1 MSTNVIFYGWKRSV
15 PGREHLSASHF
26 EEYLSYLAGLQM
38 DGVIESFDPV
48 FLDPNG
54 SGINGF
60 VLIRVDPT
68 RASQLLDRPEFNEH
82 ITRSMM
88 HLEDPVLSCG
98 VSGALLEDRM
108 AQWVASI
115 PK

>member
-1 MSTNVIFYGWKRSV
+1 MGTNIIFFGWKRSL
-15 PGREHLSASHF
+15 PGRETLSASHF
-26 EEYLSYLAGLQM
+26 EEYTRYLAGLQK

-60 VLIRVDPT
+60 VLIKVDP
-68 RASQLLDRPEFNEH
+68 AKAAQLLGRPEFTEH

-88 HLEDPVLSCG
+88 HLEDPVLSYG
-98 VSGALLEDRM
+98 VSGNLLKERM
-108 AQWVASI
+108 AQWVANI
-115 PK
+115 PA